1 MKNLINNIKKNYPS
15 MIIILLIGFA
25 LGWLFFHNSKSE
37 NNANP
42 QTKEEVHNHS
52 AEETEVWTCSMHPQI
67 RSDKPGKCPIC
78 SMDLIPLQ
86 KTSDSDAEETDT
98 EALVL
103 SESAAKLAQ
112 VETITVK
119 KGQPTKEVFLQGKVF
134 ADERN
139 IAELTA
145 RYGGRIEKLFVN
157 FTGQNV
163 RKGQRLAT
171 IYSQALI
178 SAQKELLEA
187 ISFKESR
194 PNLYKASRS
203 KLKLWNLTDNQID
216 NIEDSGEPILYFDV
230 LSPIS
235 GTVMDRHVA
244 MGDYVKEGTP
254 LFKLIDLSKVWV
266 MFDAYESDL
275 PWIKLNDKV
284 SFRLQ
289 SIPDKK
295 YEAKVTY
302 IDPFIDPQTRAAKV
316 RVEVNNNDKLL
327 KPEMFVNGY
336 LVSEIAN
343 NTDEILIPKSS
354 VLWTGRRAIVYVK
367 LPDSE
372 NSFKY
377 REVTLGPE
385 AGNFYVISD
394 GLKEGEEIVVNGVF
408 KIDAASQLQGLK
420 SMMNPEGG
428 AGSTPHDMSKM
439 DMSNTEQ
446 SKTSELY
453 KTKDYKVNPDKIS
466 DKFKSQ
472 LTEVYNAYIAMKDA
486 FVKSDVKLSTEKA
499 QSLKLAINNTDMSLL
514 KGDAHLLWMEKMNE
528 MKSLINNILSQKN
541 LEKQRFE
548 FSKLSLVFYDTV
560 KKFGLVNKTVYYQFC
575 PMANENGGAY
585 WLSDDKEIL
594 NPYFGDMMLNC
605 GEVRETIK

>member
-1 MKNLINNIKKNYPS
+1 MKNLINNIKNNYQS

-25 LGWLFFHNSKSE
+25 IGWLFFHNSGSK

-52 AEETEVWTCSMHPQI
+52 AEETGIWTCSMHPQI

-86 KTSDSDAEETDT
+86 KTTANEAGKADP

-119 KGQPTKEVFLQGKVF
+119 KGQPAKEIFLQGKVL

-139 IAELTA
+139 IAELSA

-163 RKGQRLAT
+163 KKGQRLAT
-171 IYSQALI
+171 IYSPGLI

-187 ISFKESR
+187 ISFKNSR

-203 KLKLWNLTDNQID
+203 KLKLWNITDNQID
-216 NIEDSGEPILYFDV
+216 KIEETGEPILYFDV

-235 GTVMDRHVA
+235 GTVMNRHVA

-275 PWIKLNDKV
+275 PWIKLNDNV

-302 IDPFIDPQTRAAKV
+302 IDPFIDPKMRISKV
-316 RVEVNNNDKLL
+316 RVEVNNYDKLL

-343 NTDEILIPKSS
+343 STDEILVPKSA
-354 VLWTGRRAIVYVK
+354 VLWTGKRAIVYVK
-367 LPDSE
+367 LPGTK

-385 AGNFYVISD
+385 AANYYVISD

-428 AGSTPHDMSKM
+428 SGSTPQDMSKM
-439 DMSNTEQ
+439 DMKDAKHSISSVTN
-446 SKTSELY
+446 KD
-453 KTKDYKVNPDKIS
+453 KDYQINPDDIS
-466 DKFKSQ
+466 NKFKLQ
-472 LTEVYNAYIAMKDA
+472 LTEVYNAYIDMKDA
-486 FVKSDVKLSTEKA
+486 FVKSDLKESTQKA
-499 QSLKLAINNTDMSLL
+499 KNLKLTINNTDMSLL
-514 KGDAHLLWMEKMNE
+514 KGDAHLLWMEKMND
-528 MKSLINNILSQKN
+528 MKSLINNIIAQRD
-541 LEKQRFE
+541 LEKQRYE

-560 KKFGLVNKTVYYQFC
+560 KKFGLENKTVYYQYC
-575 PMANENGGAY
+575 PMANQNGGAY

-605 GEVRETIK
+605 GEVKETIK

>member
-1 MKNLINNIKKNYPS
+1 MKNLINNIKNNYQS

-25 LGWLFFHNSKSE
+25 IGWLFFHNSGRK

-52 AEETEVWTCSMHPQI
+52 AEETEIWTCSMHPQI

-86 KTSDSDAEETDT
+86 KTTANEAEKADT

-112 VETITVK
+112 VETMTVK
-119 KGQPTKEVFLQGKVF
+119 KGQPAKEIFLQGKVF

-163 RKGQRLAT
+163 KKGQRLAT
-171 IYSQALI
+171 IYSPGLI

-187 ISFKESR
+187 ISFKNSR

-203 KLKLWNLTDNQID
+203 KLKLWNITDNQID
-216 NIEDSGEPILYFDV
+216 KIEETGEPILYFDV

-235 GTVMDRHVA
+235 GTVMNRHVA

-275 PWIKLNDKV
+275 PWIKLDDNV

-302 IDPFIDPQTRAAKV
+302 IDPFIDPKMRISKV
-316 RVEVNNNDKLL
+316 RVEVNNYDKLL

-343 NTDEILIPKSS
+343 STDEILVPKSA
-354 VLWTGRRAIVYVK
+354 VLWTGKRAIVYVK
-367 LPDSE
+367 LPGTN

-385 AGNFYVISD
+385 AANYYVISD
-394 GLKEGEEIVVNGVF
+394 GVKEGEEIVVNGVF

-420 SMMNPEGG
+420 SMMNP
-428 AGSTPHDMSKM
+428 D
-439 DMSNTEQ
+439 D
-446 SKTSELY
+446 
-453 KTKDYKVNPDKIS
+453 IS
-466 DKFKSQ
+466 DKFKLQ
-472 LTEVYNAYIAMKDA
+472 LTEVYNAYIDMKDA
-486 FVKSDVKLSTEKA
+486 FVKSDLKQSTQKA
-499 QSLKLAINNTDMSLL
+499 ENLKLIINNTDMSLL
-514 KGDAHLLWMEKMNE
+514 KGDAHLFWMEKMND
-528 MKSLINNILSQKN
+528 MKRLINNIIAQRD
-541 LEKQRFE
+541 LEKQRYE

-560 KKFGLVNKTVYYQFC
+560 KKFGLVNKTVYYQYC
-575 PMANENGGAY
+575 PMANQNGGAY

-605 GEVRETIK
+605 GEVKETIK

>member
-1 MKNLINNIKKNYPS
+1 MKNLINNIKNNYQS

-25 LGWLFFHNSKSE
+25 IGWLFFHNSGSK

-52 AEETEVWTCSMHPQI
+52 AEETEIWTCSMHPQI

-78 SMDLIPLQ
+78 SMDLISLQ
-86 KTSDSDAEETDT
+86 KTTANEAEKADP

-112 VETITVK
+112 VETMTVK
-119 KGQPTKEVFLQGKVF
+119 KGQPAKEIFLQGKVL

-163 RKGQRLAT
+163 KKGQRLAT
-171 IYSQALI
+171 IYSPGLI

-187 ISFKESR
+187 ISFKNSR

-203 KLKLWNLTDNQID
+203 KLKLWNITDNQI
-216 NIEDSGEPILYFDV
+216 NKIEETGEPILYFDV

-235 GTVMDRHVA
+235 GTVMNKHVA

-275 PWIKLNDKV
+275 PWIKLDDSV

-302 IDPFIDPQTRAAKV
+302 IDPFIDPKMRISKV
-316 RVEVNNNDKLL
+316 RVEVNNYDKLL

-343 NTDEILIPKSS
+343 STDEILVPKSA
-354 VLWTGRRAIVYVK
+354 VLWTGKRAIVYVK
-367 LPDSE
+367 LPGTK

-377 REVTLGPE
+377 REVRLGPE
-385 AGNFYVISD
+385 AANYYVISD
-394 GLKEGEEIVVNGVF
+394 GLKDGEEIVVNGVF

-428 AGSTPHDMSKM
+428 SGSTPHDMSKM
-439 DMSNTEQ
+439 DMKDAKH
-446 SKTSELY
+446 SKSSVTN
-453 KTKDYKVNPDKIS
+453 KDKDYQINPDDIS
-466 DKFKSQ
+466 NKFKLQ
-472 LTEVYNAYIAMKDA
+472 LTEVYNAYIDMKDA
-486 FVKSDVKLSTEKA
+486 FVNSDLKQSTQKA
-499 QSLKLAINNTDMSLL
+499 ENLKLIINNTDMSLL
-514 KGDAHLLWMEKMNE
+514 KGDAHLFWMEKMND
-528 MKSLINNILSQKN
+528 MKRLINNIIAQRDM
-541 LEKQRFE
+541 EKQRYE

-560 KKFGLVNKTVYYQFC
+560 KKFGLVNKTVYYQYC
-575 PMANENGGAY
+575 PMANQNGGAY

-605 GEVRETIK
+605 GEVKETIK

>member
-1 MKNLINNIKKNYPS
+1 MKNLINNIKNNYKS
-15 MIIILLIGFA
+15 LIIVLLIGLS
-25 LGWLFFHNSKSE
+25 LGWLFFHNSGSE
-37 NNANP
+37 SNVNS
-42 QTKEEVHNHS
+42 QTEEEVHKHS
-52 AEETEVWTCSMHPQI
+52 AEEAEVWTCSMHPQI
-67 RSDKPGKCPIC
+67 RNDKAGQCPIC

-86 KTSDSDAEETDT
+86 KTSNNDDGVTDP

-112 VETITVK
+112 VETIIVK
-119 KGQPTKEVFLQGKVF
+119 KGQPTKEIYLQGKVF

-163 RKGQRLAT
+163 KKGQRLAS
-171 IYSQALI
+171 IYSPGLI

-187 ISFKESR
+187 ISFKDSR
-194 PNLYKASRS
+194 PNLYKASRA
-203 KLKLWNLTDNQID
+203 KLKLWNLSDSQIEE
-216 NIEDSGEPILYFDV
+216 IEVTGEPILYFDV

-244 MGDYVKEGTP
+244 KGDYVKEGTP

-289 SIPDKK
+289 AVPDKK

-302 IDPFIDPQTRAAKV
+302 VDPFLDPKMRVAKI

-336 LVSEIAN
+336 LESEIAN
-343 NTDEILIPKSS
+343 NTDEILIPKTA
-354 VLWTGRRAIVYVK
+354 VLWTGKRAIVYVK
-367 LPDSE
+367 LAESE

-377 REVTLGPE
+377 RELTLGPE

-408 KIDAASQLQGLK
+408 KVDAASQLQGLK
-420 SMMNPEGG
+420 SMMNPDGG
-428 AGSTPHDMSKM
+428 TGSTSHDMSKM
-439 DMSNTEQ
+439 DMDNTENSRTEA
-446 SKTSELY
+446 SKTNNY
-453 KTKDYKVNPDKIS
+453 QVNPDKIS
-466 DKFKSQ
+466 EEFKSQ
-472 LTEVYNAYIAMKDA
+472 LTEVYNAYIVMKDA
-486 FVKSDVKLSTEKA
+486 FIKTDVKLSTEKA
-499 QSLKLAINNTDMSLL
+499 QSLKQAINIPDMSLL
-514 KGDAHLLWMEKMNE
+514 KGDAHLLWMEKINE
-528 MKSLINNILSQKN
+528 MKSLINNILSQKDI
-541 LEKQRFE
+541 EKQRFE
-548 FSKLSLVFYDTV
+548 FSKLSLVFYETV

-585 WLSDDKEIL
+585 WLSDDKEVL